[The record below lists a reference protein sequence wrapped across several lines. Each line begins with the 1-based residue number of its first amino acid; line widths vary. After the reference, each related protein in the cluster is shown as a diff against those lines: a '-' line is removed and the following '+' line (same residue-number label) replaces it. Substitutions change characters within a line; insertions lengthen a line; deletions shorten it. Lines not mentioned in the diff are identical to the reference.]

1 MNLLVIMQRMLE
13 MEGIIN
19 EHTQK
24 AVQLHDSLK
33 RHQNEKIR
41 KMVNTDTPEA
51 YAFRVRFEVP
61 IQYSIMDYDDN
72 DDEIEKN
79 EAISAIS
86 ISYPP
91 DAGGDIE
98 IMLINS
104 DNRLVNESLNRF
116 GTIDELVTEL
126 LRLQT

>member
-1 MNLLVIMQRMLE
+1 MMQRMLE
-13 MEGIIN
+13 MERMIN
-19 EHTQK
+19 EHTQM
-24 AVQLHDSLK
+24 AVQLHALLK
-33 RHQNEKIR
+33 SHPDEKIR
-41 KMVNTDTPEA
+41 EMVNTDTPEA
-51 YAFRVRFEVP
+51 YAFRVRFKAP
-61 IQYSIMDYDDN
+61 IQFSYWEYDDN
-72 DDEIEKN
+72 SDDEIEKN